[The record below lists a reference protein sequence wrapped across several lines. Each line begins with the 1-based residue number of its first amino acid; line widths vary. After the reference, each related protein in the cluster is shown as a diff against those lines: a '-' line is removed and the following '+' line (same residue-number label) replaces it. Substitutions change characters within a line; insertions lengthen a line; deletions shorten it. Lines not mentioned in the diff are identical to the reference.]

1 MKKESPEDIF
11 ETQCWMSEIIVDP
24 YKVTEELFSSSE
36 CFHLKGVIRKLIQC
50 TTSSMV
56 YSDKPPVD
64 VILYLRMVS
73 SIIRVAYL
81 LKDKKRG
88 EIVVDKQDLLNKK
101 YYRSHYMFTDKW
113 TDFPRF
119 LAKKEYCN
127 PYTVFRKFFNYKS
140 LDNWINTWRDIV
152 DGALNPDG
160 GSYLE
165 HELTV
170 YIQLA
175 KLIEAAHLVDVR
187 ENLAQKRTIFSPYKQ
202 LV

>member
-1 MKKESPEDIF
+1 MKEKSIEDEF
-11 ETQCWMSEIIVDP
+11 ETRCWMSKIISDP
-24 YKVTEELFSSSE
+24 YKVIEELFSSSE
-36 CFHLKGVIRKLIQC
+36 CFHLRGVIRKLIQC
-50 TTSSMV
+50 ATSSKV
-56 YSDKPPVD
+56 YSDKPPAD

-73 SIIRVAYL
+73 SIIKATYS

-88 EIVVDKQDLLNKK
+88 EIVVDKEDLLNKK

-119 LAKKEYCN
+119 LTKKEYCN
-127 PYTVFRKFFNYKS
+127 PYTVFRKFFKYKS

-152 DGALNPDG
+152 DGALNADG

-170 YIQLA
+170 YIYLA

-187 ENLAQKRTIFSPYKQ
+187 ENYAYRESS
-202 LV
+202 